1 MVLYIERSNL
11 SYIDF
16 ICHLWHNK
24 IKGYVMTRLELISK
38 IKDRKQVLNIS
49 IENLAKLS
57 GIGIRTINRFFS
69 GDDVKLST
77 VEKITNILGLDFA
90 GNEIVSFQ
98 ELRKRRAKEKAL
110 LMASLVQS
118 TSALEMQGLEDDSL
132 KKIINNFE
140 KEFLTGE
147 YQNRLWIA

>member
-1 MVLYIERSNL
+1 
-11 SYIDF
+11 
-16 ICHLWHNK
+16 
-24 IKGYVMTRLELISK
+24 MTRLELISK
-38 IKDRKQVLNIS
+38 IKDRKEQLHIS

-57 GIGIRTINRFFS
+57 GIGIRTLNRFFA

-90 GNEIVSFQ
+90 GNEIVSLQ
-98 ELRKRRAKEKAL
+98 ELKKRRAKEKAL

-147 YQNRLWIA
+147 YKDRLWVA